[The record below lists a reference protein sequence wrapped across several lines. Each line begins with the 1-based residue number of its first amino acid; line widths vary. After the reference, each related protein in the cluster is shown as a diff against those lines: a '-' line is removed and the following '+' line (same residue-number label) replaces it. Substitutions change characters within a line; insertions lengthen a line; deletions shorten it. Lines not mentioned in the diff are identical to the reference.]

1 VLQGS
6 PQFTPRQLLD
16 AGRRAE
22 AEGKLDHASQLYRH
36 LTDHYGY
43 TAEAA
48 EARNGLGRLG
58 VGTAGGGP
66 PPSWTENGAAAPA
79 PWPLLL
85 AQDRASDRASAT
97 HAGPRVRPVPT
108 VRHYRTGRVLA
119 ALASCAGWLMVA
131 AGVATIPL
139 VLAADPRMLQ
149 RELPNA
155 MSLGL
160 VGLLAAAVVC
170 SIVGLIVVFWG
181 QMARALFD
189 QANATR
195 ELVALE
201 RARQAGD
208 RG

>member
-22 AEGKLDHASQLYRH
+22 AEGKFDHATQLYRH

-48 EARNGLGRLG
+48 EARNGLDRLG
-58 VGTAGGGP
+58 IGAVGTPQP
-66 PPSWTENGAAAPA
+66 PWGENGAAAA
-79 PWPLLL
+79 PWPPLL
-85 AQDRASDRASAT
+85 AQDRASVT
-97 HAGPRVRPVPT
+97 HAIPRARPVPAE
-108 VRHYRTGRVLA
+108 RAYRTGRALA
-119 ALASCAGWLMVA
+119 TLASCLGWLLAVVGLA
-131 AGVATIPL
+131 AIPL
-139 VLAADPRMLQ
+139 MLAADPPMLQ
-149 RELPNA
+149 RYLPYA
-155 MSLGL
+155 LSLSPAGAVAGAVACSL
-160 VGLLAAAVVC
+160 VGLA
-170 SIVGLIVVFWG
+170 VVFWS

-201 RARQAGD
+201 RARQAAE
-208 RG
+208 RS